1 MTDSSNIKTILC
13 LVICLASFPIT
24 TQALASSED
33 SPPDSRLLPNAKAYQ
48 TMDEA
53 AVAALR
59 ISASHSTSLEYGGC
73 IFTDGT
79 KFFHT
84 DPASSGKEDNF
95 EVACLALPSMTFV
108 GIFHTHPG
116 IGYAEGVSG
125 PDLVVANQMKKT
137 SYVGLL
143 ARNQVIKYIPGKT
156 ETQCS
161 SSGSSYC
168 GLKNRTSRG
177 ELVDSHLIQK
187 SDSGSPEQATAQ
199 AIKVLQ
205 DVKQG
210 PSPYP
215 QTQIEDQSNHS
226 AQVCNSRAQK
236 TIRVN
241 CPASNTESTPS
252 SVARPFGS

>member
-1 MTDSSNIKTILC
+1 MTFSSYLKTTLC
-13 LVICLASFPIT
+13 LLISLSSTQGFASDDAT
-24 TQALASSED
+24 TQ
-33 SPPDSRLLPNAKAYQ
+33 DSRLLPNAKAYQ

-95 EVACLALPSMTFV
+95 EVACLAPPSMTFV

-116 IGYAEGVSG
+116 IGFAEGVSG

-156 ETQCS
+156 ETQCN
-161 SSGSSYC
+161 SSGSTYC
-168 GLKNRTSRG
+168 SFKNRTSHG

-199 AIKVLQ
+199 AIKALE
-205 DVKQG
+205 DAKQA
-210 PSPYP
+210 PTTYL
-215 QTQIEDQSNHS
+215 QTQITDQLNHT
-226 AQVCNSRAQK
+226 AQVCESRAQK
-236 TIRVN
+236 ANRVN
-241 CPASNTESTPS
+241 CSTSDTESSAS